1 MIKRLSKNFFFLI
14 LGEGFNHFIGFVVNA
29 YIARIIGVEGFGIIN
44 YSLAFLTYL
53 LLFSTMGLPTLGARE
68 VARDHNNTRI
78 IGEITGTRF
87 FLTITIYIIFLL
99 SLLIIPGNPVIK
111 KIIFLYILTSIP
123 SVFYLEFVFQAR
135 EEMEYV
141 AGGKIIQYLSY
152 FILIL
157 ILLKN
162 KNQIFSVPIS
172 FLGSYIIATLF
183 LLVFFIQKYKKIYFF
198 FSPLKS
204 YQILLTALPIGF
216 ATIIYQ
222 AVINLPVI
230 CLGVFHGEKEVGLF
244 SAGFKIILLLLII
257 ERVFYYLLF
266 PIFSKQDKKKVG
278 NILAFFS
285 QLILGITFLITI
297 IGFIFAKNIITIIY
311 GQDFAPGSVVLRIL
325 LLYFMIA
332 PLNTIWGYGLIALNQ
347 ERKFFNVI
355 FLIAITNLILISI
368 LGYLLKG
375 IGVAMALFIS
385 ELLGLIIMKR
395 NLNSVVYF
403 KLLSPF
409 KARDFKDL
417 LKE

>member
-14 LGEGFNHFIGFVVNA
+14 LGEGLSHLIGFVVNA
-29 YIARIIGVEGFGIIN
+29 YIARILGVKGFGIIN

-68 VARDHNNTRI
+68 VARDHNNMRI
-78 IGEITGTRF
+78 IGEIIGTRF
-87 FLTITIYIIFLL
+87 FLTLFLYIIFLL

-123 SVFYLEFVFQAR
+123 YVFYLEFVFQAR

-141 AGGKIIQYLSY
+141 AGAKIIQYLSY

-157 ILLKN
+157 IFLKS

-183 LLVFFIQKYKKIYFF
+183 LLIFFIQKYKKIYLSFD
-198 FSPLKS
+198 PLKS
-204 YQILLTALPIGF
+204 YQRLLTALPIGF

-222 AVINLPVI
+222 ALINLPVI
-230 CLGVFHGEKEVGLF
+230 CLGVFHSEKEVGLF
-244 SAGFKIILLLLII
+244 SAGFKIILLLLIV
-257 ERVFYYLLF
+257 ERAFYYLLF
-266 PIFSKQDKKKVG
+266 PIFSKQDQKKIGKS
-278 NILAFFS
+278 LAFFS
-285 QLILGITFLITI
+285 QLILSITFLITI
-297 IGFIFAKNIITIIY
+297 IGLIFAKNIITMIY
-311 GQDFAPGSVVLRIL
+311 GADFTPGSEILRIL

-347 ERKFFNVI
+347 EKKFFNVI
-355 FLIAITNLILISI
+355 LLIAISNLILISI

-385 ELLGLIIMKR
+385 ELFGLLIMKR

-403 KLLSPF
+403 NLFSSSEF
-409 KARDFKDL
+409 KDFKDL